1 MRIVFFGTPAFAV
14 PSLDALVADGHQVA
28 LVVTQ
33 PDRPRGRSRSTLLP
47 PPVKERALALGI
59 PVIQP
64 ERPRGEEFLA
74 ALRAAAP
81 ELGVVV
87 AYGHILK
94 PEVLAVPPLGMINV
108 HASLLPRLRGAAP
121 INWAILEGEAETGVT
136 IMQMEAGLD
145 SGPMLRRIATPIGP
159 DETAGALTERLA
171 RLGAEALGGVVADL
185 AAGRASPEP
194 QDHARASFAPKVD
207 RELAR
212 IDWTEPASRTA
223 NRIRA
228 FDPAPGAWTSLGDTD
243 LKCFSPRLHGE
254 AIGAP
259 GSVMEAGPSLV
270 VATGS
275 GALQIGE
282 VQPAG
287 KSRMAAQAWLRGRP
301 IAVGAT
307 LG

>member
-64 ERPRGEEFLA
+64 ERPRGEDFLA
-74 ALRAAAP
+74 ALRAADP

-94 PEVLAVPPLGMINV
+94 PEVLAVPRLGMINV
-108 HASLLPRLRGAAP
+108 HASLLPGLRGAAP
-121 INWAILEGEAETGVT
+121 INWALLEGEPETGVT

-145 SGPMLRRIATPIGP
+145 SGPMLRRVATPIGP

-171 RLGAEALGGVVADL
+171 RLGADALGGVVADL

-194 QDHARASFAPKVD
+194 QDHARATFAPKVD
-207 RELAR
+207 RDLAR
-212 IDWTEPASRTA
+212 IDWTESAARTA

-243 LKCFSPRLHGE
+243 LKCFSPRLRGE

-259 GSVMEAGPSLV
+259 GQVMEAGPALV

-287 KSRMAAQAWLRGRP
+287 KGRMAAEAWRRGRP

-307 LG
+307 LR

>member
-14 PSLDALVADGHQVA
+14 PSLDALVADGHRVA

-212 IDWTEPASRTA
+212 IDWTEPAARTA

-228 FDPAPGAWTSLGDTD
+228 FDPAPGAWTSLGETD
-243 LKCFSPRLHGE
+243 LKCFSPRLRGE
-254 AIGAP
+254 AVGPP

-307 LG
+307 LR

>member
-1 MRIVFFGTPAFAV
+1 MRLVFFGTPAFAV
-14 PSLDALVADGHQVA
+14 PSLDALVADGHQIA

-47 PPVKERALALGI
+47 PPVKERARALGI
-59 PVIQP
+59 PVVQP
-64 ERPRGEEFLA
+64 ERPRGDEFLD
-74 ALRAAAP
+74 ALRAAEA

-94 PEVLAVPPLGMINV
+94 PEILAVPRLGMINV
-108 HASLLPRLRGAAP
+108 HASLLPKLRGAAP
-121 INWAILEGEAETGVT
+121 INWAILEGEAETGVS

-145 SGPMLRRIATPIGP
+145 SGPVLRRVATPIGP

-207 RELAR
+207 RTVAR
-212 IDWTEPASRTA
+212 IDWTEPAGRAA

-228 FDPAPGAWTSLGDTD
+228 FDPAPGAWTGLADTD
-243 LKCFSPRLHGE
+243 LKCFAPRVLDE
-254 AIGAP
+254 ADGAP
-259 GSVMEAGPSLV
+259 GTVIEAGPRLV
-270 VATGS
+270 VATGR

-287 KSRMAAQAWLRGRP
+287 RARMTAEAWLRGRP
-301 IAVGAT
+301 ISVGT
-307 LG
+307 MLR